1 MRTLYY
7 EHRHTIRFEETNLV
21 GTVDATSFERWQ
33 GQCRELFL
41 LEHAPDILDAL
52 ANDVGLSIVE
62 SDFEHVAA
70 LFAHDEVSIR
80 MRLADMADGRI
91 DLVFDFV
98 RVREDRE
105 ELVARSRQRLA
116 CLREDEGPADR
127 ERLLPKLM
135 NVLRHSMIGPKTYAA
150 VAGTGGRA

>member
-1 MRTLYY
+1 MRSPYY

-21 GTVDATSFERWQ
+21 GTVDETSYERWQ

-41 LEHAPDILDAL
+41 LEHAPDILDEL
-52 ANDVGLSIVE
+52 SGDVGLAIVE

-70 LFAHDEVSIR
+70 VFASDEVSIR
-80 MRLADMADGRI
+80 MRLADMAASRI

-105 ELVARSRQRLA
+105 ELVARGRQRLI
-116 CLREDEGPADR
+116 CLREADELAGR

-135 NVLRHSMIGPKTYAA
+135 NVLRQSMIGPKTYAA

>member
-1 MRTLYY
+1 MRSQYY

-21 GTVDATSFERWQ
+21 GTVDETSYERWQ

-41 LEHAPDILDAL
+41 LEHAPDVLDEL
-52 ANDVGLSIVE
+52 AGDVGLSIVE

-70 LFAHDEVSIR
+70 VFAFEEVSIR
-80 MRLADMADGRI
+80 MRLADMTASRI

-98 RVREDRE
+98 RLRADRE
-105 ELVARSRQRLA
+105 ELVARGRQRLV
-116 CLREDEGPADR
+116 CLRGADGLADR

-135 NVLRHSMIGPKTYAA
+135 NVLREYVVGPATYAA